1 MPPAASIERPRRP
14 RGVFP
19 GASGDVLQPGQ
30 RARQEAQARSPVPS
44 MSLVIITRCR
54 PEPLRAALESAI
66 RALPDRAE
74 VIVVDGDP
82 LGSARRVVNDVRA
95 RAPESQLRYE
105 ASAAGTCVQRN
116 IGIDRARGEVVV
128 LIDDDSTVE
137 PGTFDALLGAYQDPE
152 VMGATG
158 RVDGPATRRIGSNPN
173 SRLRWLILGRGRQ
186 GTMSS
191 FGFRNPIVDVAQP
204 RDVEFMPGP
213 LMSARRELAASVR
226 FDEALTDY
234 GLGED
239 DDFSYRLSRNGRV
252 RYVPAAVVCHRELG
266 SQRMDRRR
274 LDRLQVINRAYLFRK
289 NFPQTLRA
297 RAAFACLLALLCAH
311 RALNREWSG
320 LRGLL
325 GGIWHV
331 YGPRAGG
338 ATPL

>member
-1 MPPAASIERPRRP
+1 
-14 RGVFP
+14 
-19 GASGDVLQPGQ
+19 
-30 RARQEAQARSPVPS
+30 

-213 LMSARRELAASVR
+213 LMS
-226 FDEALTDY
+226 
-234 GLGED
+234 
-239 DDFSYRLSRNGRV
+239 
-252 RYVPAAVVCHRELG
+252 
-266 SQRMDRRR
+266 
-274 LDRLQVINRAYLFRK
+274 
-289 NFPQTLRA
+289 
-297 RAAFACLLALLCAH
+297 
-311 RALNREWSG
+311 
-320 LRGLL
+320 
-325 GGIWHV
+325 
-331 YGPRAGG
+331 
-338 ATPL
+338 